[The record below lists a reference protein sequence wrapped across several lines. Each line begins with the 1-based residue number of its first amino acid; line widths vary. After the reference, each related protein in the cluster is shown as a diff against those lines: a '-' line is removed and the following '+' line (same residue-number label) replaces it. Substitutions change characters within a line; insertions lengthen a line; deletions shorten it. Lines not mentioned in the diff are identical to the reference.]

1 MNGKVK
7 KRIIKV
13 TMGLV
18 ISISLISSIGFF
30 IHIKENYQVIST
42 SKECKNDIRN
52 LQEEYIEVMYK
63 KILNE
68 DTSKTLGENLDYYNE
83 ILSNSDSI
91 KSKIEDIYA
100 ALQENKIQDSN
111 LYGYLD
117 SAKTFLVSIDK
128 VYNLFKEGAEG
139 NFTNLNNLS
148 EEEAQAM
155 VKRIKSSYN
164 TLVMDY
170 KNLKLN
176 NKKVNELQKEI

>member
-1 MNGKVK
+1 
-7 KRIIKV
+7 
-13 TMGLV
+13 MGLV
-18 ISISLISSIGFF
+18 ISISLFSVIGF
-30 IHIKENYQVIST
+30 IVHMKENYNILNT
-42 SKECKNDIRN
+42 SRECKDDIRN

-83 ILSNSDSI
+83 VLRNSDSI
-91 KSKIEDIYA
+91 KSKIEDIYGE
-100 ALQENKIQDSN
+100 LQENKIQDSN

-128 VYNLFKEGAEG
+128 IYNLFKEGAEG

-148 EEEAQAM
+148 EEESQEM
-155 VKRIKSSYN
+155 VKRIQTNYN
-164 TLVMDY
+164 IVVMDY

-176 NKKVNELQKEI
+176 NRKS

>member
-1 MNGKVK
+1 MVIGLNLKMK
-7 KRIIKV
+7 KKILKV

-18 ISISLISSIGFF
+18 ISISLFSVIGF
-30 IHIKENYQVIST
+30 IVHMKENYNILNT
-42 SKECKNDIRN
+42 SRECKDDIRN

-83 ILSNSDSI
+83 VLRNSDSI
-91 KSKIEDIYA
+91 KSKIEDIYGE
-100 ALQENKIQDSN
+100 LQENEIQDSN

-128 VYNLFKEGAEG
+128 VYNLFKQGAEG
-139 NFTNLNNLS
+139 NFTNLNNLT
-148 EEEAQAM
+148 EEESQVM

-164 TLVMDY
+164 TLVIDY
-170 KNLKLN
+170 KKLK
-176 NKKVNELQKEI
+176 